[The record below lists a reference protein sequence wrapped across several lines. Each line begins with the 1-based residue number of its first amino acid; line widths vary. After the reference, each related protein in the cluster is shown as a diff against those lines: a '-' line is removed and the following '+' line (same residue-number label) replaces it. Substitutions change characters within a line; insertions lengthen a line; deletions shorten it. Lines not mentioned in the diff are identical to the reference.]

1 MNFKS
6 IFFYLSYFC
15 FPITLLSILSLLYNS
30 YFQYFLNLKGYSL
43 TLIISL
49 IIGSVFFYYGKNSSK
64 KINFYEQLIL
74 IIFVF
79 LLSGIFISIPYFLS
93 GYNLNFIDSFFE
105 SISGL
110 TLTGFSIIPN
120 INRID
125 PTLIIWRS
133 SSQWI
138 GGLYFLIFL
147 VLIFSNKQF
156 NYKLNFLSFSNYINI
171 FDKSNI
177 QNIIIKIFIIY
188 SVLTILIFSLFNISG
203 IRLFNSLNLSMTV
216 ISTGGFLPTS
226 SLGKII
232 TTKSQEIILIL
243 GFVLSIINFFIIL
256 NFLSVKKLVRHHFE
270 DLTII
275 IIALSSGVILYFLN
289 AGTNFLSILTNV
301 FSSLSSSGITS
312 YYVGENFIFFYLFLV
327 LLGGSVI
334 SNTSGLKFMR
344 IYVLLKTS
352 YSDLIKLVKPNNII
366 NQNILNTELKLD
378 RSVVKISF
386 LVFISFFISILI
398 LSGLLIIDE
407 INFENSFK
415 LSTLTLTNTVAS
427 NLYGLSGIDFYNL
440 LTSTKISLII
450 FMIIGKIELISVILI
465 FKKIFFKD

>member
-1 MNFKS
+1 M
-6 IFFYLSYFC
+6 
-15 FPITLLSILSLLYNS
+15 
-30 YFQYFLNLKGYSL
+30 
-43 TLIISL
+43 
-49 IIGSVFFYYGKNSSK
+49 
-64 KINFYEQLIL
+64 
-74 IIFVF
+74 
-79 LLSGIFISIPYFLS
+79 
-93 GYNLNFIDSFFE
+93 
-105 SISGL
+105 
-110 TLTGFSIIPN
+110 
-120 INRID
+120 
-125 PTLIIWRS
+125 
-133 SSQWI
+133 
-138 GGLYFLIFL
+138 
-147 VLIFSNKQF
+147 
-156 NYKLNFLSFSNYINI
+156 
-171 FDKSNI
+171 
-177 QNIIIKIFIIY
+177 
-188 SVLTILIFSLFNISG
+188 
-203 IRLFNSLNLSMTV
+203 
-216 ISTGGFLPTS
+216 
-226 SLGKII
+226 
-232 TTKSQEIILIL
+232 
-243 GFVLSIINFFIIL
+243 
-256 NFLSVKKLVRHHFE
+256 SVKKLVRHHFE